1 MKAFFIEKKSQ
12 NRIPFWGDNI
22 VYSLFLLISFCIF
35 SLFSHIFLF
44 LFSDNKVDFFVHELS
59 QVATYF
65 LPVDKTLSQ
74 KILILD
80 EVIKDYQAGENVLQT
95 KKQEIF
101 DLWKYITDNKIY
113 LTKLGF
119 TNYESIMN
127 LLSEAYEY
135 REEIFNLLGENQT
148 FNYLI
153 LLENANEKR
162 PNGWFFGSFV
172 FVKLS
177 WGHIKE
183 LQVIDSYLPDYVA
196 PKTRIPLPEW
206 YQKLYDVDEVGFIAG
221 NKFWFTDRDG
231 KNIKTLYELIFN
243 KEYDPDRVKLF
254 FEPEKWTMLHNQY
267 IKGVIFLNSSLLSDF
282 LPWFQEKA
290 REWQFTN
297 ASVDLIRGENRS
309 NKKEMYL
316 KDVVEYFNNNTKG
329 ILKNLI
335 LHREKI
341 LDKKYLQF
349 YFSNISE
356 DFHQFLQKKQL
367 NTFFSEDKMFFRN
380 TNLSTNKSDGF
391 VKKNVQLFDLTSQ
404 KILFSTENSVLDLT
418 QLSSWN
424 YMIQIDYDFNI
435 PERYFNFIKK
445 LETKYGIT
453 LWEREKFIL
462 LMSPLQDQDSYW
474 RKTRELIYYPPQ
486 MTFLS
491 AEGNF
496 KNLRKSS
503 TDHWAQ
509 ILVYDT
515 QIEKNNTTKQV
526 RLFFSLF

>member
-1 MKAFFIEKKSQ
+1 
-12 NRIPFWGDNI
+12 
-22 VYSLFLLISFCIF
+22 
-35 SLFSHIFLF
+35 
-44 LFSDNKVDFFVHELS
+44 
-59 QVATYF
+59 
-65 LPVDKTLSQ
+65 
-74 KILILD
+74 
-80 EVIKDYQAGENVLQT
+80 
-95 KKQEIF
+95 
-101 DLWKYITDNKIY
+101 
-113 LTKLGF
+113 
-119 TNYESIMN
+119 
-127 LLSEAYEY
+127 
-135 REEIFNLLGENQT
+135 
-148 FNYLI
+148 
-153 LLENANEKR
+153 
-162 PNGWFFGSFV
+162 
-172 FVKLS
+172 
-177 WGHIKE
+177 
-183 LQVIDSYLPDYVA
+183 
-196 PKTRIPLPEW
+196 
-206 YQKLYDVDEVGFIAG
+206 
-221 NKFWFTDRDG
+221 
-231 KNIKTLYELIFN
+231 
-243 KEYDPDRVKLF
+243 
-254 FEPEKWTMLHNQY
+254 
-267 IKGVIFLNSSLLSDF
+267 
-282 LPWFQEKA
+282 
-290 REWQFTN
+290 
-297 ASVDLIRGENRS
+297 
-309 NKKEMYL
+309 
-316 KDVVEYFNNNTKG
+316 
-329 ILKNLI
+329 
-335 LHREKI
+335 
-341 LDKKYLQF
+341 
-349 YFSNISE
+349 
-356 DFHQFLQKKQL
+356 
-367 NTFFSEDKMFFRN
+367 MFFRN